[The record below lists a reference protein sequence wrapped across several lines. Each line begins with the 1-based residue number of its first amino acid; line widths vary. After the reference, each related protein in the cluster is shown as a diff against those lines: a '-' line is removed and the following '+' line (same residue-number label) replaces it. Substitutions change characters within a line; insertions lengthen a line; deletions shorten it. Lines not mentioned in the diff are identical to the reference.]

1 MKLNLLERWY
11 VNSPFRAG
19 LQKLVMQWFKGT
31 MPLKPGSYVL
41 EIGCGRGVG
50 AGMLLKNFEPD
61 QLCLLDVDADMID
74 KARRLLTSNGKTNI
88 SYFVG
93 DATQLPFEDDYF
105 DAVFGFGFLH
115 HVTAW
120 RSGLTEIARV
130 LKSEGKYY
138 LEEFYPRLYQNFIT
152 KRLFVHP
159 EGDRF
164 NSFQLRDA
172 FADTDL
178 YLVHTFELKRLGI
191 LGIGVKTEGKP
202 FSCKEFPDSCHLP
215 NE

>member
-11 VNSPFRAG
+11 VNSPFRSG

-31 MPLKPGSYVL
+31 MPLKPGSNVL

-50 AGMLLKNFEPD
+50 ARMLLKNFEPD
-61 QLCLLDVDADMID
+61 RLCLLDIDAGMIE
-74 KARRLLTSNGKTNI
+74 KARQLLKSNGKTHI
-88 SYFVG
+88 SFYVG
-93 DATQLPFEDDYF
+93 SATQLPFEDGYF

-115 HVTAW
+115 HLTAW
-120 RSGLTEIARV
+120 RSGLTEIGRV

-138 LEEFYPRLYQNFIT
+138 IEEFYPSLYQNIIP

-164 NSFQLRDA
+164 NSQQLRNA

-178 YLVHTFELKRLGI
+178 SLVHTIELKRLGI
-191 LGIGVKTEGKP
+191 LGIGVKTEGRP
-202 FSCKEFPDSCHLP
+202 FSCKEFQDSCRLVG
-215 NE
+215 E

>member
-19 LQKLVMQWFKGT
+19 LQKLVMQWFKST
-31 MPLKPGSYVL
+31 MPLKARSNVL

-50 AGMLLKNFEPD
+50 ARMLLRNFEPN
-61 QLCLLDVDADMID
+61 QLCLLDVDAGMIK
-74 KARRLLTSNGKTNI
+74 KARQLLASNGKTQI
-88 SYFVG
+88 SFYVG
-93 DATQLPFEDDYF
+93 NATHLPFEDDYF

-138 LEEFYPRLYQNFIT
+138 IEEFYPRLYQNIIT
-152 KRLFVHP
+152 KRLFLHP
-159 EGDRF
+159 DSDRF
-164 NSFQLRDA
+164 NSQQLRNA

-178 YLVHTFELKRLGI
+178 SLVHTFELKRLGI

-202 FSCKEFPDSCHLP
+202 FSSKDFPDSCC
-215 NE
+215 

>member
-11 VNSPFRAG
+11 VNSPFRSG

-31 MPLKPGSYVL
+31 MPLKPGSNVL
-41 EIGCGRGVG
+41 EIGCGRGAG
-50 AGMLLKNFEPD
+50 ARMLLKNFKPN
-61 QLCLLDVDADMID
+61 QLCLLDVDAGMIE
-74 KARRLLTSNGKTNI
+74 KARQFLRSNGKTQI
-88 SYFVG
+88 SFYVG
-93 DATQLPFEDDYF
+93 NATQLPFEDGYF

-138 LEEFYPRLYQNFIT
+138 IEEFYPRLYKNIIT

-159 EGDRF
+159 DSDRF
-164 NSFQLRDA
+164 NSQQLRNA

-202 FSCKEFPDSCHLP
+202 FSCKEFSDSCRI
-215 NE
+215 EGQ